1 MPAMPAARVRTGRLP
16 LPDAHHGGAGCGG
29 GGKSDGFNQ
38 VCEGNS
44 PMTTAAMSMTHPRTA
59 PALERATVA
68 LLLCFVASLQIS
80 IAAANILLALMMVCW
95 VAQLVQEKTAPDVPR
110 FFWPLVAYAAATL
123 VISAFSLDP
132 RTSFI
137 DDKQLVLL
145 VIVPAVY
152 HIARGERAALV
163 VDVIVSVGAASAAY
177 GIIQYGLLHYDNL
190 GRRPEGAMS
199 HYMTY
204 SGLLML
210 VICAA
215 AARLIFGRGGR
226 VWPALVMPALVV
238 ALALTLGRSA
248 WIGASVAIA
257 LLLAL
262 KDLRLTVVLPVFIAL
277 LFAIAPGTVTKR
289 VMSIFDVQEP
299 TNQDR
304 LAMIEIGARIVKDR
318 PLTGV
323 GPNMIPRVYA
333 EYRPDYAINKVNPHL
348 HNVPLQIAAERGLP
362 ALAIWLWF
370 VIALLAAHVRLFRK
384 QADKVPAA
392 AALAAVAAMLAA
404 GLFEY
409 NFGDSEFLM
418 LFLVL
423 VTLPFAAARGDNGTA
438 SAHG

>member
-1 MPAMPAARVRTGRLP
+1 
-16 LPDAHHGGAGCGG
+16 
-29 GGKSDGFNQ
+29 
-38 VCEGNS
+38 
-44 PMTTAAMSMTHPRTA
+44 MTTATMSVTQPRTE
-59 PALERATVA
+59 PVLQRATVV

-95 VAQLVQEKTAPDVPR
+95 VAQMAQEKTLPAAPP
-110 FFWPLVAYAAATL
+110 FFWPLVGYALVTL
-123 VISAFSLDP
+123 VVSAFSVDP

-137 DDKQLVLL
+137 DDKQLVLF

-152 HIARGERAALV
+152 QIARGERAALA

-210 VICAA
+210 VLCAA
-215 AARLIFGRGGR
+215 ASRLIFGRRGR
-226 VWPALVMPALVV
+226 MWPALVMPALVV

-262 KDLRLTVVLPVFIAL
+262 KDLRLTVLLPIFIAL
-277 LFAIAPGTVTKR
+277 LFVVAPNTVSKR

-304 LAMIEIGARIVKDR
+304 LAMIEIGARIVHDH
-318 PLTGV
+318 PLSGV
-323 GPNMIPRVYA
+323 GPNMVPQVY
-333 EYRPDYAINKVNPHL
+333 EQYRPDYAINRVNPHL

-362 ALAIWLWF
+362 ALAMWLWF
-370 VIALLAAHVRLFRK
+370 VVSLFVALVRLFRR
-384 QADKVPAA
+384 ASDKVPAA
-392 AALAAVAAMLAA
+392 AALAAVAAMLGA

-423 VTLPFAAARGDNGTA
+423 ATLPFAAVRAEAGPDHATGAARR
-438 SAHG
+438 

>member
-1 MPAMPAARVRTGRLP
+1 
-16 LPDAHHGGAGCGG
+16 
-29 GGKSDGFNQ
+29 
-38 VCEGNS
+38 
-44 PMTTAAMSMTHPRTA
+44 MTTAAMSMTHPRTA
-59 PALERATVA
+59 PALERATLA

-80 IAAANILLALMMVCW
+80 IAAANILLALMTVCW
-95 VAQLVQEKTAPDVPR
+95 IAQMIQEKTRPTVPGV
-110 FFWPLVAYAAATL
+110 FWPLLAYAAITV
-123 VISAFSLDP
+123 VISVFSLDR
-132 RTSFI
+132 RTSLI
-137 DDKQLVLL
+137 DDKQLVLF

-152 HIARGERAALV
+152 QIARGERAGLV
-163 VDVIVSVGAASAAY
+163 VDVIVSVGAASAAF

-210 VICAA
+210 VICAS
-215 AARLIFGRGGR
+215 AARLIFGRRGR
-226 VWPALVMPALVV
+226 MWPALVMPALVV

-248 WIGASVAIA
+248 WVGASIAIA

-262 KDLRLTVVLPVFIAL
+262 KDVKLTILLPVFVAI
-277 LFAIAPGTVTKR
+277 LFAIAPGTVTRR

-304 LAMIEIGARIVKDR
+304 LAMIEIGARIVR
-318 PLTGV
+318 EHPLTGV
-323 GPNMIPRVYA
+323 GPNMIPRVYE
-333 EYRPDYAINKVNPHL
+333 EYRPDYAINRVNPHL
-348 HNVPLQIAAERGLP
+348 HNVPLQIAAERGVP
-362 ALAIWLWF
+362 AALVWLWF
-370 VIALLAAHVRLFRK
+370 VVALVVALARLFRTET
-384 QADKVPAA
+384 DPVPAA

-423 VTLPFAAARGDNGTA
+423 VTLPFAAAHSETGTPRRPASEGVDHATA
-438 SAHG
+438 SARA

>member
-1 MPAMPAARVRTGRLP
+1 
-16 LPDAHHGGAGCGG
+16 
-29 GGKSDGFNQ
+29 
-38 VCEGNS
+38 
-44 PMTTAAMSMTHPRTA
+44 MTTAAVSLSHPRTA
-59 PALERATVA
+59 PILDRATVG
-68 LLLCFVASLQIS
+68 LLICFVASLQIS

-95 VAQLVQEKTAPDVPR
+95 AARMVQEKTLPAGPR
-110 FFWPLVAYAAATL
+110 FFWLLAAYAGVTL
-123 VISAFSLDP
+123 AISAFSLDP
-132 RTSFI
+132 RASFI
-137 DDKQLVLL
+137 DDKQLVLFI
-145 VIVPAVY
+145 IVPAVY
-152 HIARGERAALV
+152 QIARGERAALV

-215 AARLIFGRGGR
+215 AARLIFGRRGR
-226 VWPALVMPALVV
+226 TWPALVMPALVV

-262 KDLRLTVVLPVFIAL
+262 KDLRLTVLLPAFIAI

-304 LAMIEIGARIVKDR
+304 LAMIEIGARIVHDH

-323 GPNMIPRVYA
+323 GPNMIPRVY
-333 EYRPDYAINKVNPHL
+333 EQYRPDYAINKVNPHL

-362 ALAIWLWF
+362 ALAAWAWF
-370 VIALLAAHVRLFRK
+370 IGALFMALVRMFRT
-384 QADKVPAA
+384 QPDKVPAA
-392 AALAAVAAMLAA
+392 AGLAAVCAMLGA

-423 VTLPFAAARGDNGTA
+423 VTLPFAAAHDEAGLPRRTAPWGADDAAA

>member
-1 MPAMPAARVRTGRLP
+1 
-16 LPDAHHGGAGCGG
+16 
-29 GGKSDGFNQ
+29 
-38 VCEGNS
+38 
-44 PMTTAAMSMTHPRTA
+44 MTVTRPRTA
-59 PALERATVA
+59 HGLERATVV

-80 IAAANILLALMMVCW
+80 IAAANILLTLMLACW
-95 VAQLVQEKTAPDVPR
+95 VAQLIQDRTRPTLPR
-110 FFWPLVAYAAATL
+110 FFWPLVAYAAVTL

-132 RTSFI
+132 STSI
-137 DDKQLVLL
+137 VDDKQLLL
-145 VIVPAVY
+145 FVIVPAVY
-152 HIARGERAALV
+152 QIARGERASLV
-163 VDVIVSVGAASAAY
+163 VDVVVSVGAASAAY

-215 AARLIFGRGGR
+215 AARLIFGRQGR
-226 VWPALVMPALVV
+226 TWPALVMPALVV

-262 KDLRLTVVLPVFIAL
+262 KDLRLTILLPLFVAI
-277 LFAIAPGTVTKR
+277 LFAVAPGTVTRR

-304 LAMIEIGARIVKDR
+304 LAMIEMGARMVKDH

-333 EYRPDYAINKVNPHL
+333 QYRPDYAINPINPHL

-362 ALAIWLWF
+362 ALAVWLWF
-370 VIALLAAHVRLFRK
+370 VFSLVVAQFRLFRR
-384 QADKVPAA
+384 QRDKVPAA
-392 AALAAVAAMLAA
+392 AALAAVFAMLAA

-423 VTLPFAAARGDNGTA
+423 VTLPFAAARGDDDA
-438 SAHG
+438 AAARA

>member
-1 MPAMPAARVRTGRLP
+1 
-16 LPDAHHGGAGCGG
+16 
-29 GGKSDGFNQ
+29 
-38 VCEGNS
+38 
-44 PMTTAAMSMTHPRTA
+44 MTTAAMSVTHPRTA
-59 PALERATVA
+59 HGLERATVV

-80 IAAANILLALMMVCW
+80 IAAANILLALMLVCW
-95 VAQLVQEKTAPDVPR
+95 VAQIVQDRTLPAVPR
-110 FFWPLVAYAAATL
+110 FFWPLVAYAAVTV

-132 RTSFI
+132 STSI
-137 DDKQLVLL
+137 VDDKQLLL
-145 VIVPAVY
+145 FVIVPAVY
-152 HIARGERAALV
+152 QIARGERASLV

-215 AARLIFGRGGR
+215 AARLIFGRQGR
-226 VWPALVMPALVV
+226 TWPALVMPALVV

-262 KDLRLTVVLPVFIAL
+262 KDLRLTILLPLFVAV
-277 LFAIAPGTVTKR
+277 LFAVAPGTVTRR

-304 LAMIEIGARIVKDR
+304 LAMIEMGARMVNDH

-333 EYRPDYAINKVNPHL
+333 QYRPDYAINPINPHL

-362 ALAIWLWF
+362 ALAVWLWF
-370 VIALLAAHVRLFRK
+370 VFSLVVAQFRLFR
-384 QADKVPAA
+384 QQRDKVPAA
-392 AALAAVAAMLAA
+392 AALAAVFAMLAA

-423 VTLPFAAARGDNGTA
+423 VTLPFAAARGDDDSVA
-438 SAHG
+438 ARA

>member
-1 MPAMPAARVRTGRLP
+1 
-16 LPDAHHGGAGCGG
+16 
-29 GGKSDGFNQ
+29 
-38 VCEGNS
+38 
-44 PMTTAAMSMTHPRTA
+44 MTTAAMSVTHPRTA
-59 PALERATVA
+59 PGLERATVV

-80 IAAANILLALMMVCW
+80 IAAANILLSLMLVCW
-95 VAQLVQEKTAPDVPR
+95 VAQMVQDRSLPAVPR
-110 FFWPLVAYAAATL
+110 IFWPLAAYGVVT
-123 VISAFSLDP
+123 VIISLFSQDP
-132 RTSFI
+132 RTSI
-137 DDKQLVLL
+137 VDDKQLLL
-145 VIVPAVY
+145 FVIVPAVY
-152 HIARGERAALV
+152 QIARRERAALV

-215 AARLIFGRGGR
+215 AARLIFGRKGR
-226 VWPALVMPALVV
+226 TWPALVMPALVV

-262 KDLRLTVVLPVFIAL
+262 RDLRLTILLP
-277 LFAIAPGTVTKR
+277 LFVAGLFVIAPGTVTKR
-289 VMSIFDVQEP
+289 VMSIFDAQEP
-299 TNQDR
+299 SNQDR
-304 LAMIEIGARIVKDR
+304 LAMIEIGARIVHDH

-333 EYRPDYAINKVNPHL
+333 QYRPDYAVNPVNPHL

-362 ALAIWLWF
+362 ALAVWLWF
-370 VIALLAAHVRLFRK
+370 VFSLVVTQFRLFK
-384 QADKVPAA
+384 TQLDQVPAA
-392 AALAAVAAMLAA
+392 AGLAAVFAMLAA

-423 VTLPFAAARGDNGTA
+423 VTLPFAAARGDDEPA
-438 SAHG
+438 VARA

>member
-1 MPAMPAARVRTGRLP
+1 
-16 LPDAHHGGAGCGG
+16 
-29 GGKSDGFNQ
+29 
-38 VCEGNS
+38 
-44 PMTTAAMSMTHPRTA
+44 MTTAAMSMTHPRTA
-59 PALERATVA
+59 PALERVTVA

-95 VAQLVQEKTAPDVPR
+95 VAQIVQEKTAPDVPR

-215 AARLIFGRGGR
+215 AARLIFGRRGR

-299 TNQDR
+299 SNQDR

-333 EYRPDYAINKVNPHL
+333 EYRPDYAINQVNPHL

-384 QADKVPAA
+384 QADQVPAA

-438 SAHG
+438 SARG

>member
-1 MPAMPAARVRTGRLP
+1 
-16 LPDAHHGGAGCGG
+16 
-29 GGKSDGFNQ
+29 
-38 VCEGNS
+38 
-44 PMTTAAMSMTHPRTA
+44 MTTAAMSVTHPRTA
-59 PALERATVA
+59 QGLERATVV

-80 IAAANILLALMMVCW
+80 IAAANILLSLTLVCW
-95 VAQLVQEKTAPDVPR
+95 VAQLVQDRELPAVPR
-110 FFWPLVAYAAATL
+110 FFWPLVAYAAVTV
-123 VISAFSLDP
+123 VISLFSLDP
-132 RTSFI
+132 STSI
-137 DDKQLVLL
+137 VDDKQLVLF

-152 HIARGERAALV
+152 QIARGERAALV

-210 VICAA
+210 VICAS
-215 AARLIFGRGGR
+215 AARLIFGRQGR
-226 VWPALVMPALVV
+226 TWPALVMPALVV

-262 KDLRLTVVLPVFIAL
+262 KDLRLTILLPLFVAV
-277 LFAIAPGTVTKR
+277 LFAVAPGTVTKR

-304 LAMIEIGARIVKDR
+304 LAMIEMGARMVNDH

-333 EYRPDYAINKVNPHL
+333 QYRPDYAINRINPHL

-362 ALAIWLWF
+362 ALAVWLWF
-370 VIALLAAHVRLFRK
+370 VFSLVVAQFRLFRR
-384 QADKVPAA
+384 QRDRVPAA
-392 AALAAVAAMLAA
+392 AALAAVFAMLAA

-423 VTLPFAAARGDNGTA
+423 VTLPFAAARGDDDTVA
-438 SAHG
+438 ARA